1 MLPFLLLG
9 VYSTSREPQLT
20 MEVQEHSAQKYSRWL
35 LKLHP
40 SMGKQPR
47 LVGLQILFGDSKSQY
62 SNLFFSV
69 VLFFFFGLFVLG
81 FFEEK
86 VATEN

>member
-35 LKLHP
+35 LELHH

-47 LVGLQILFGDSKSQY
+47 FVGLQILFGDSKSQY

-69 VLFFFFGLFVLG
+69 VLFFFFCLFVLG